1 LRFLPDGTDRKAGEI
16 RQVGGPRTH
25 KEVSSFGF
33 GLETVLRP
41 FVGTGLIV
49 AIYVNRAVPSV
60 VLPEDLR
67 RIEPVEFEL
76 LFKFWDGF
84 VPPVPALLHSEY
96 TAPH

>member
-1 LRFLPDGTDRKAGEI
+1 MIGAR
-16 RQVGGPRTH
+16 V
-25 KEVSSFGF
+25 
-33 GLETVLRP
+33 
-41 FVGTGLIV
+41 V
-49 AIYVNRAVPSV
+49 AYVNRVAVPSV